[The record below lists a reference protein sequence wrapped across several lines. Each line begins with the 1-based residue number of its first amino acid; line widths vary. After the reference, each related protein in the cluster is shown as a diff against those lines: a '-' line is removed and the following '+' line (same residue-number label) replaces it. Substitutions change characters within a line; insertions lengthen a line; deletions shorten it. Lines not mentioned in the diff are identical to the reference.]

1 MYAVHIYISYA
12 ASTKMSVSFASAY
25 PTIPN
30 RLLLLRN
37 DQVQFTLEIVE

>member
-1 MYAVHIYISYA
+1 MYAVHVYIRYT

-30 RLLLLRN
+30 RFLLLCN
-37 DQVQFTLEIVE
+37 EHVQFTLEIVE